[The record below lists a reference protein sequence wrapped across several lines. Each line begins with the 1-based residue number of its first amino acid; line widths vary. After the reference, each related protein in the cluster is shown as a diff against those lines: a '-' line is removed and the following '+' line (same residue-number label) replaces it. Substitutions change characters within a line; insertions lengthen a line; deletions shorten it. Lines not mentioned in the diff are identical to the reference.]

1 MRKPYVLLL
10 PLSLLLALLL
20 PVAAPARAADN
31 GSWSVYPASSAVAAR
46 PYFYLSA
53 DPGQTIEDKVVV
65 ANKTGGPLTFR
76 LYAAD
81 AYNTARDGGFAVR
94 TAKERMRGVGA
105 WARPAKSR
113 VTVPGHKSVTVPVT
127 LRVPEGAEPGDHPG
141 AIVALDERVETGD
154 GSLAL
159 GVQRAVGAR
168 VYLKVSGPTLPAIA
182 VEKVHIS
189 HHQPLVPGLG
199 DSTATI
205 SYTLH
210 NTGNV
215 TLDPEVELK
224 ARGLFG
230 RTLLARNLTRIPAEL
245 LPGQRVRLT
254 EPWRG
259 APQLDWGDITLT
271 ARAKGTRES
280 GGTSFLA
287 LPWLVVAV
295 AFAAGVVGGAL
306 LVRAR
311 RGRGP
316 LPVRALL
323 RRPATALRR
332 LAARLSVRLRVRRGR
347 VRPSVPGRPSPPEA
361 PTPSRPRSSPSARP

>member
-1 MRKPYVLLL
+1 MRKPYVLPAPLQFLL
-10 PLSLLLALLL
+10 RSVPLLSLLLL
-20 PVAAPARAADN
+20 PVVAAVPARAADN
-31 GSWSVYPASSAVAAR
+31 GSWSVYPAASAVAAR

-53 DPGQTIEDKVVV
+53 DPGQTLEDKVVV
-65 ANKTGGPLTFR
+65 ANRTARPLTFR

-113 VTVPGHKSVTVPVT
+113 VTVPGHGSVTVPFT
-127 LRVPEGAEPGDHPG
+127 LKVPEGAEPGDHPG
-141 AIVALDERVETGD
+141 AIVALDERVGKGG

-168 VYLKVSGPTLPAIA
+168 VYLKVGGPAVPAIA
-182 VEKVHIS
+182 VENVRVS

-199 DSTATI
+199 ASTATI

-215 TLDPEVELK
+215 TLGPVVELR

-230 RTLLARNLTRIPAEL
+230 RTLLARHLTRVPAEL
-245 LPGQRVRLT
+245 LPGQRVRLS
-254 EPWRG
+254 EPWHG
-259 APQLDWGDITLT
+259 APQLDRADVTLT

-280 GGTSFLA
+280 GGASFLA

-295 AFAAGVVGGAL
+295 VFAAGVAAGAL

-311 RGRGP
+311 RSGGRP
-316 LPVRALL
+316 L
-323 RRPATALRR
+323 TAFRR
-332 LAARLSVRLRVRRGR
+332 LVARPFRGRRGR
-347 VRPSVPGRPSPPEA
+347 VRRSVPVRPSRRAA

>member
-10 PLSLLLALLL
+10 LPALLQGL
-20 PVAAPARAADN
+20 FLAAATVPAHAADN
-31 GSWSVYPASSAVAAR
+31 GSWSVYPVSTRVAAR

-53 DPGQTIEDKVVV
+53 DPGQTVTDKVVV
-65 ANKTGGPLTFR
+65 ANKTGEPLTFR

-94 TAKERMRGVGA
+94 TATERMRGVGA

-113 VTVPGHKSVTVPVT
+113 ITVPGHTKVTVPFT

-141 AIVALDERVETGD
+141 AIVALDEHVAQGA

-159 GVQRAVGAR
+159 GVRRAVGAR
-168 VYLKVSGPTLPAIA
+168 VYLRVGGPTLPAVA
-182 VEKVHIS
+182 VENVRLT

-199 DSTATI
+199 DSTATV

-215 TLDPEVELK
+215 TLDPKVELR
-224 ARGLFG
+224 ARGVFG
-230 RTLLARNLTRIPAEL
+230 RTLLARDLTRIPAEL
-245 LPGQRVRLT
+245 LPGQRVRLS

-259 APQLDWGDITLT
+259 APQLDWGDVTLT
-271 ARAKGTRES
+271 ASATGTRES
-280 GGTSFLA
+280 ASASFLA

-295 AFAAGVVGGAL
+295 VFAAGVAAGAL
-306 LVRAR
+306 FRAR
-311 RGRGP
+311 RGR
-316 LPVRALL
+316 A
-323 RRPATALRR
+323 
-332 LAARLSVRLRVRRGR
+332 
-347 VRPSVPGRPSPPEA
+347 RPSVPARPSPRA
-361 PTPSRPRSSPSARP
+361 VPTPSRRRSSPSARP

>member
-10 PLSLLLALLL
+10 CLLSLSLGAFGFLGATAL
-20 PVAAPARAADN
+20 PAQAADN
-31 GSWSVYPASSAVAAR
+31 GSWSVYPVSSQVAAR

-53 DPGQTIEDKVVV
+53 DPGQTITDKVVV
-65 ANKTGGPLTFR
+65 ANKTAKPLSFR

-94 TAKERMRGVGA
+94 TVKERMRGVGA
-105 WARPAKSR
+105 WAKPAKSK
-113 VTVPGHKSVTVPVT
+113 VTVPGHRTVTVPFT
-127 LRVPEGAEPGDHPG
+127 LHVPRDAEPGDHPG
-141 AIVALDERVETGD
+141 AIVALDERVDPGT

-159 GVQRAVGAR
+159 GVRRAVGAR
-168 VYLKVSGPTLPAIA
+168 VYLRVSGPTLPAIS
-182 VEKVHIS
+182 VENVHLS

-205 SYTLH
+205 SYTLR

-215 TLDPEVELK
+215 TLDPKVELR

-230 RTLLARNLTRIPAEL
+230 RTLLARELTRIPSEL

-259 APQLDWGDITLT
+259 SPQFDWGDVTLT
-271 ARAKGTRES
+271 ASATGTHES
-280 GGTSFLA
+280 ASASFFA
-287 LPWLVVAV
+287 LPWLVVALV
-295 AFAAGVVGGAL
+295 FAAGVVGGVL

-311 RGRGP
+311 RGR
-316 LPVRALL
+316 A
-323 RRPATALRR
+323 
-332 LAARLSVRLRVRRGR
+332 
-347 VRPSVPGRPSPPEA
+347 RPSVPVRPSRRA
-361 PTPSRPRSSPSARP
+361 RPTPSRPRSSPSARP

>member
-1 MRKPYVLLL
+1 MRKLYVLLL
-10 PLSLLLALLL
+10 GPFLAGFAALTVLAAL
-20 PVAAPARAADN
+20 AAPAHAADN
-31 GSWSVYPASSAVAAR
+31 GSWSVYPFSSQIAAR

-53 DPGQTIEDKVVV
+53 DPGTTIEDKVVV
-65 ANKTGGPLTFR
+65 ANKTGQPLTFR

-94 TAKERMRGVGA
+94 TVKEKQRGVGA

-113 VTVPGHKSVTVPVT
+113 VTVPAHGKVTVPFT
-127 LRVPEGAEPGDHPG
+127 LRVPEDAEPGDHPG
-141 AIVALDERVETGD
+141 ALVALDMGVPPLERSREWGRIDKGD

-168 VYLKVSGPTLPAIA
+168 VYLRVGGPTLPAIA
-182 VEKVHIS
+182 VENVHVV

-215 TLDPEVELK
+215 TLDPKVELR
-224 ARGLFG
+224 AEGLFG
-230 RTLLARNLTRIPAEL
+230 RTLLARDLSRIPAEL
-245 LPGQRVRLT
+245 LPGQRVHLT

-259 APQLDWGDITLT
+259 APQLDWGDVTLT
-271 ARAKGTRES
+271 ASAKHTRES
-280 GGTSFLA
+280 ASASFFA
-287 LPWLVVAV
+287 LPWVVAV
-295 AFAAGVVGGAL
+295 VLLVVTVVGVVLA
-306 LVRAR
+306 VRAR
-311 RGRGP
+311 RD
-316 LPVRALL
+316 RALPSEPVPPS
-323 RRPATALRR
+323 RPA
-332 LAARLSVRLRVRRGR
+332 V
-347 VRPSVPGRPSPPEA
+347 